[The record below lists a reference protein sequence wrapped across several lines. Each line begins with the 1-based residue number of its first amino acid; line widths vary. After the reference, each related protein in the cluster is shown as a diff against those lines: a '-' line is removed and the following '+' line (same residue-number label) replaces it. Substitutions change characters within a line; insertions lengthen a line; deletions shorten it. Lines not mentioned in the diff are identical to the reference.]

1 MTGVGIARSRPQA
14 EKSVSETA
22 VPGKPIEVFDLALS
36 LGQAG
41 SGEAADRVDPSRDAL
56 GVLYREHHGF
66 VWRNAR
72 RLGCPE
78 AWVED
83 VVHEVFLVVA
93 RRLAEFEARSSPR
106 TWIFA
111 ITYRVVRRM
120 LRDRA
125 RRQHKLQGYAL
136 TQPSCIAPPQE
147 RTDAAEALR
156 RLMSKLGDAKRL
168 VFIMAE
174 LEGMTSVEIGDC
186 LGISPRTVDSR
197 LRTARLE
204 LSRWVERE
212 RLSAHRGKP

>member
-1 MTGVGIARSRPQA
+1 L
-14 EKSVSETA
+14 
-22 VPGKPIEVFDLALS
+22 DLALPLDPANS
-36 LGQAG
+36 F
-41 SGEAADRVDPSRDAL
+41 EAADRVDPARDTL
-56 GVLYREHHGF
+56 GLLYREHHAF

-78 AWVED
+78 GWVDD

-106 TWIFA
+106 TWMFA
-111 ITYRVVRRM
+111 ITYRVVKRM

-125 RRQHKLQGYAL
+125 RRQHKLRGYAL
-136 TQPSCIAPPQE
+136 TQPDSIAPPQE
-147 RTDAAEALR
+147 RADAAQTLR
-156 RLMSKLGDAKRL
+156 RLMLKLGDAKRL

-174 LEGMTSVEIGDC
+174 LEGMTAVEIGDC

-204 LSRWVERE
+204 LSKWVERE
-212 RLSAHRGKP
+212 RLRAHRGKP